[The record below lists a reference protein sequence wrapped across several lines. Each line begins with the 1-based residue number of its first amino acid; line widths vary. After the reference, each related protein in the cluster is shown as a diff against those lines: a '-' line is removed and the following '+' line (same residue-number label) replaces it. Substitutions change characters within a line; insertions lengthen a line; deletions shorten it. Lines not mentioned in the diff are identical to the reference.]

1 MRFATLVPLIALSM
15 GTLLKADT
23 LTYTVTT
30 NSGQFNYDFALSN
43 TGATGGTLFDLF
55 LAIPTAIANINT
67 STIGKPVG
75 WGDAT
80 GGLLFFGPDVSPST
94 SFIDWSADFSGT
106 YDVGIGN
113 SLSGF
118 SFSSTQRISLPI
130 TFAVNGSTTFNTAH
144 QAIPE
149 PATFGMIV
157 FAIAGIG
164 VRSAVKIRPGASN
177 LGG

>member
-1 MRFATLVPLIALSM
+1 MAFSM
-15 GTLLKADT
+15 GSLLKADT
-23 LTYTVTT
+23 VTYTVTPNAGHFDYGLT
-30 NSGQFNYDFALSN
+30 LSN

-67 STIGKPVG
+67 GTIGTPVG

-106 YDVGIGN
+106 YDVAIGN

-118 SFSSTQRISLPI
+118 SFSSTQRITQLI
-130 TFAVNGSTTFNTAH
+130 TFAVNGSTTFATAH
-144 QAIPE
+144 QATPE
-149 PATFGMIV
+149 PATFGLV
-157 FAIAGIG
+157 LFAIVGIS
-164 VRSAVKIRPGASN
+164 VRSAMRHARR
-177 LGG
+177 